1 MHTIGLIIATTV
13 DVEYEHSNVIDTI
26 LIKVASRC
34 NINCTYCYVYNM
46 GDDNWSKLSKFLSNE
61 TIEGICVSL
70 NEIKQNQTQPFSIV
84 LHGGEPFLLGKIRLV
99 ALLEKIRKVLPESY
113 PISIQT
119 NGVLISDELLDIC
132 SFYKVTVA
140 ISIDGPKQIHD
151 RYRVSHSGKGTFDEV
166 MKGLTILRNHRDSEF
181 LNIGLLAVIDPDS
194 DPNEVYTFFKSIDA
208 SSLDFLYKDGNL
220 DNLPVGKSSLD
231 STEYGRWM
239 LDLLEI
245 YLDDPNPISIR
256 VLDDIMKVVLGGIV
270 SKEGLGVTDYGIL
283 IIDTDGTVMKND
295 TLKSSFNGADKFL
308 KPINIAN
315 DQIIEFLKT
324 KEFTDYRKLQKP
336 TNEKCLN
343 CELLSI
349 CGGGM
354 ILHRYSKYNGYNN
367 PSVYCSDQKLL
378 IEGIKKTLSKF
389 LINQ

>member
-1 MHTIGLIIATTV
+1 MLIIAHTTVTIV
-13 DVEYEHSNVIDTI
+13 DVEYEHSTIIDTV

-46 GDDNWSKLSKFLSNE
+46 GDDNWSKLSKFMSNE
-61 TIEGICVSL
+61 TIDGICVSL
-70 NEIKQNQTQPFSIV
+70 SEIKENQVLPFSIV
-84 LHGGEPFLLGKIRLV
+84 LHGGEPLLLGNVRLNS
-99 ALLEKIRKVLPESY
+99 LLEKIRKVLPESY

-132 SFYKVTVA
+132 SHYRVTVA
-140 ISIDGPKQIHD
+140 VSIDGPQEIHD
-151 RYRVSHSGKGTFDEV
+151 RYRISHSGKGTFDDV
-166 MKGLTILRNHRDSEF
+166 MKGLTILKNHRDSDF
-181 LNIGLLAVIDPDS
+181 LNTGLLAVINPES
-194 DPNEVYTFFKSIDA
+194 NPKEVYEFYKSIDA
-208 SSLDFLYKDGNL
+208 TSLDFLYKDGNH

-231 STEYGRWM
+231 STEYGSWM
-239 LDLLEI
+239 LGLLQA
-245 YLDDPNPISIR
+245 YLFDSDPISIR
-256 VLDDIMKVVLGGIV
+256 VLDDMIKVILGGIV

-308 KPINIAN
+308 KPVNVKN
-315 DQIIEFLKT
+315 DRLMDFLKT
-324 KEFTDYRKLQKP
+324 KEFSDYRKLQKP
-336 TNEKCLN
+336 TNETCIN

-354 ILHRYSKYNGYNN
+354 ILHRYSNDNGFNN
-367 PSVYCSDQKLL
+367 SSVYCSDQKFL
-378 IEGIKKTLSKF
+378 IEGIIQTVSKL